1 MVTDLDEETAE
12 EKDSGEKDDPSFFQ
26 RGADESAE
34 PYARRVFQR
43 VFCDDIQRVLRMDV
57 RTLAIMMEKNAEAEP
72 VGELANCSACQPIK
86 TTTALL
92 ASHERCSARE
102 CGHVRVRRRCCW

>member
-12 EKDSGEKDDPSFFQ
+12 ETEAGQKDDPSFFQ
-26 RGADESAE
+26 RGADEAAE

-57 RTLAIMMEKNAEAEP
+57 RPLAYMYAAPCIH
-72 VGELANCSACQPIK
+72 CSTVRWQSA
-86 TTTALL
+86 ALIG
-92 ASHERCSARE
+92 RT
-102 CGHVRVRRRCCW
+102 

>member
-12 EKDSGEKDDPSFFQ
+12 EEAGQKDDPSFFQ
-26 RGADESAE
+26 RGADEAAE

-57 RTLAIMMEKNAEAEP
+57 RTLAYMY
-72 VGELANCSACQPIK
+72 V
-86 TTTALL
+86 ALCCPL
-92 ASHERCSARE
+92 ETRWT
-102 CGHVRVRRRCCW
+102 VRWQFAALIGRT

>member
-12 EKDSGEKDDPSFFQ
+12 EKEAGQKDDPSFFQ
-26 RGADESAE
+26 RGADEDAE

-57 RTLAIMMEKNAEAEP
+57 RPLIWMCALSLAWQLRTYGN
-72 VGELANCSACQPIK
+72 LAA
-86 TTTALL
+86 A
-92 ASHERCSARE
+92 A
-102 CGHVRVRRRCCW
+102 